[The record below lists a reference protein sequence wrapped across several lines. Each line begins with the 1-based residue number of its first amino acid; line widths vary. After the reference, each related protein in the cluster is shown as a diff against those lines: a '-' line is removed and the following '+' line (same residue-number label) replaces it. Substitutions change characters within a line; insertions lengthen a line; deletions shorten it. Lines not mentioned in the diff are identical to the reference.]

1 MVPVVSPFQ
10 SLQYCSVVTDRAVVL
25 SLGRVRHLW
34 PGGSG
39 SEWPQMYICCSFFR
53 YAEEALLLSTVAR
66 VQPV

>member
-34 PGGSG
+34 PGG
-39 SEWPQMYICCSFFR
+39 ER
-53 YAEEALLLSTVAR
+53 E
-66 VQPV
+66 